1 MVRRSRFVVRAAV
14 IAGVCTAALT
24 AASQSDLPARVD
36 AYITAEMKRQN
47 IPGVALAVVKDGQ
60 PLVVNGYGL
69 ANVEHQVPVKP
80 ETIFQ
85 SGSLGKQFTSALLML
100 LVEDGKLGV
109 DDKISQHLGA
119 VPTAW
124 SNITVRHLLTHTAG
138 LTDYP
143 KGFDFR
149 RDYTEDELLKR
160 IQEVPLA
167 FQPGERFQYSNL
179 GYVTL
184 GILIGK
190 VGGKFYGDLLQERIF
205 KPLGMTTARV
215 ISETDIVP
223 NRAAGYRLVQG
234 ELRNQNWVSPTM
246 NTTADG
252 SLYLTV
258 HDLIKWDAALAN
270 GTLLKPSSLDAI
282 WTPVTLTGGAKHPYG
297 FGWAI
302 ATRNGRRLL
311 EHGGAWQGFVSYI
324 ARYVDDKLTV
334 ILFVN
339 RAGAQAGALANGI
352 AAIVNPDLAVKPLPD
367 GEPAITASHR
377 KLLQDLIDG
386 NIDKSLFTAEV
397 TEKVLPAIERTRP
410 EVKALG
416 PIDGIEVIER
426 ATKEGNRLHRYRI
439 KFRNANALF
448 AIVVN
453 TDGKISS
460 LNLRPE

>member
-1 MVRRSRFVVRAAV
+1 MAHRSRFKVRAGILVAAATIAV
-14 IAGVCTAALT
+14 
-24 AASQSDLPARVD
+24 AASAQADLPARID
-36 AYITAEMKRQN
+36 AYIGGEMKRQT

-60 PLVVNGYGL
+60 PVLVKGYGL
-69 ANVEHQVPVKP
+69 ANVEHQIPVKP

-85 SGSLGKQFTSALLML
+85 SGSVGKQFTSALVML
-100 LVEDGKLGV
+100 LVEDGKLGL

-160 IQEVPLA
+160 VQEVPLA

-190 VGGKFYGDLLQERIF
+190 VGGKFYGDLLQERVF
-205 KPLGMTTARV
+205 KPLGMSTARI
-215 ISETDIVP
+215 ISETEIVP
-223 NRAAGYRLVQG
+223 NRAAGYSLLKG

-252 SLYLTV
+252 SLYLTL
-258 HDLIKWDAALAN
+258 HDMIRWDAALTN
-270 GTLLKPSSLDAI
+270 GTLLKPASLDAI
-282 WTPVTLTGGAKHPYG
+282 TTPLTLNGGAKHPYG

-302 ATRNGRRLL
+302 ANRNGRRLF
-311 EHGGAWQGFVSYI
+311 EHGGAWQGFVAHIS
-324 ARYVDDKLTV
+324 RYVDDKLTV
-334 ILFVN
+334 IVFVN
-339 RAGAQAGALANGI
+339 RSGVQAGSLANGV
-352 AAIVNPDLAVKPLPD
+352 AAIVNPDLTVKPLED
-367 GEPAITASHR
+367 TEPAITASHK

-386 NIDKSLFTAEV
+386 NVDKSLFTPEAAEKIV
-397 TEKVLPAIERTRP
+397 PAVERTRA
-410 EVKALG
+410 EIKALG
-416 PIDGIEVIER
+416 PIDGFEAIER
-426 ATKEGNRLHRYRI
+426 AVKEGNRLHRYRVRF
-439 KFRNANALF
+439 KNANALMT
-448 AIVVN
+448 VVLN
-453 TDGKISS
+453 ADGKITS